1 MAKSIKSVAQ
11 AIGIIGKEVEKMGDN
26 PQVSNPQGDKPQAEP
41 NKYCIEC
48 NAEVTHPG
56 AHFCKQCAI
65 SFYGDCDKE
74 DDSNG
79 E

>member
-11 AIGIIGKEVEKMGDN
+11 AIGIIGKEVEKMGSDDTRKE
-26 PQVSNPQGDKPQAEP
+26 GP

-65 SFYGDCDKE
+65 SFYGDCEEGE
-74 DDSNG
+74 DES

>member
-1 MAKSIKSVAQ
+1 MSKAIKSVAQ
-11 AIGIIGKEVEKMGDN
+11 AIGIIGKEVEKMGADEIR
-26 PQVSNPQGDKPQAEP
+26 GK

-56 AHFCKQCAI
+56 AYFCKPCAI
-65 SFYGDCDKE
+65 TFFDDNIDEICEHDKE
-74 DDSNG
+74 ENKYD

>member
-1 MAKSIKSVAQ
+1 MTKSIKSVAQ
-11 AIGIIGKEVEKMGDN
+11 AIGIIGKEVEKMGA
-26 PQVSNPQGDKPQAEP
+26 SDKPKP
-41 NKYCIEC
+41 RKYCIEC